1 MYIYLTPYTQPVERQ
16 NIEKQE
22 RRKQEKKKKRNKR
35 KTRKNKT
42 KICSCVLLSSSISRR
57 HTKN

>member
-22 RRKQEKKKKRNKR
+22 RRKPEKKKKK
-35 KTRKNKT
+35 KQKKNKKKQK